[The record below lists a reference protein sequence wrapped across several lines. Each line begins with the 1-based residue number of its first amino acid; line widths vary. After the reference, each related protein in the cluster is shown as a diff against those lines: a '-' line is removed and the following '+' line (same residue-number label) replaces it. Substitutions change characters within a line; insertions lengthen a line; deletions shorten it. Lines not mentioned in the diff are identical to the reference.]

1 MPKQYD
7 RPDRFRWTH
16 RCQQI
21 HMDWEAKRLKYP
33 FAQMQ
38 VGDFI
43 SVEGEPLSM
52 RLRNAMERW
61 RRNPSYIG
69 RMEKEFTIRPVK
81 GLPDVYVCRRVK

>member
-1 MPKQYD
+1 
-7 RPDRFRWTH
+7 
-16 RCQQI
+16 
-21 HMDWEAKRLKYP
+21 
-33 FAQMQ
+33 MQ

-61 RRNPSYIG
+61 RRSPSYVG
-69 RMEKEFTIRPVK
+69 RMEKEFTIRPVR